1 MRRKVPWSG
10 TQNSSTDISR
20 PQGVHK
26 DEDHT
31 GEFLPEDSTEIFK
44 FQILINHLECVKAL
58 LVVDSTSTSV
68 RPYTHA
74 MEMLTEMY
82 KQPDTL
88 LLLAEWLVA

>member
-1 MRRKVPWSG
+1 M
-10 TQNSSTDISR
+10 
-20 PQGVHK
+20 
-26 DEDHT
+26 
-31 GEFLPEDSTEIFK
+31 
-44 FQILINHLECVKAL
+44 KAL
-58 LVVDSTSTSV
+58 LVVDSSSTSV